1 MVQALREVEELKC
14 VLAVKLNL
22 SEALVITGE
31 TNYTAAAWRLLDMG
45 VAEVYITMGEKGIYG
60 RGEEEK
66 VLLPALPIEHIVNT
80 TGAGD
85 AFLAGVVHAKMLGKD
100 MAKAAETGLLAARAA
115 LLSSEAV
122 NKEIAQIIHE

>member
-1 MVQALREVEELKC
+1 
-14 VLAVKLNL
+14 
-22 SEALVITGE
+22 
-31 TNYTAAAWRLLDMG
+31 
-45 VAEVYITMGEKGIYG
+45 
-60 RGEEEK
+60 K